1 MAWQK
6 HSSPAVFSD
15 IHLHPPDAKTVYMFS
30 IKILEG
36 KFYGY
41 YEIKRKLAGYHSQC

>member
-1 MAWQK
+1 MAWKK

-15 IHLHPPDAKTVYMFS
+15 IHLHPSNAKTVYMFS

-36 KFYGY
+36 KFYGNY
-41 YEIKRKLAGYHSQC
+41 GIKYKLAGYHSQY